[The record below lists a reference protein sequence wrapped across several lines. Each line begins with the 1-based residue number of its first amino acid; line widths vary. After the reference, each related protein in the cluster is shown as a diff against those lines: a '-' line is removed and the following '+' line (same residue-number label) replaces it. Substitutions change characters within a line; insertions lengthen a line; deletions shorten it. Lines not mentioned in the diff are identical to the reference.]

1 VTDRKQSFTLTR
13 FVGRRRRGRLHRSDA
28 PQQFWLQLAVASG
41 TIQWLENVAFP
52 LCIPAFCAL
61 TA

>member
-1 VTDRKQSFTLTR
+1 VTDRKQSVAFTR
-13 FVGRRRRGRLHRSDA
+13 FVDRDPRGRSRRSDA